1 MTRTAPA
8 LTNNDRSVLGPYVA
22 PDAVGLDG
30 LRLTEVPFVPEI
42 RLHLAEDSVVLRARL
57 EAQVGAALPPPFW
70 ADAWSGGQ
78 AVARY
83 VLDHP
88 DVVAGLRVLD
98 VASGSGLVAIAAAV
112 AGAAAVTANDID
124 PHALAAIALNAHAND
139 VAVDVSGGDLLDGDG
154 DDAEVVLAGDVFY
167 SQSMAERM
175 LPFLHRA
182 AARGARALV
191 GDPGRAY
198 LPHDSLEVVAAY
210 QVSMLGAPE
219 DAQISQVYVHELRR

>member
-1 MTRTAPA
+1 MLSGDHDQPYSEVYINSPDFWRRT
-8 LTNNDRSVLGPYVA
+8 
-22 PDAVGLDG
+22 
-30 LRLTEVPFVPEI
+30 
-42 RLHLAEDSVVLRARL
+42 
-57 EAQVGAALPPPFW
+57 
-70 ADAWSGGQ
+70 
-78 AVARY
+78 
-83 VLDHP
+83 
-88 DVVAGLRVLD
+88 
-98 VASGSGLVAIAAAV
+98 
-112 AGAAAVTANDID
+112 
-124 PHALAAIALNAHAND
+124 
-139 VAVDVSGGDLLDGDG
+139 LDGDG